1 MSEHGYLRHQFFLA
15 YDDGCRR
22 CEADLRHFR
31 GALDVWLD
39 QLLLRPLQPNWR
51 EQLTEFLSEQEV
63 RGYRVEN
70 RWVLE
75 EEIEYNA
82 RERGLLAE
90 DEPQS
95 ARKAAAVVQ
104 LARHSATRQNEQDNG
119 GAGKEELQEREFRW
133 FAREVSIFEQRRLG
147 LTDEERLEYE
157 RYLLNAQ
164 RSQAIG
170 EPVPPAPS
178 FYLDKK
184 AQFDEQKAISDRNTP
199 TLRPLNLSRLEL
211 EIRELTEKLRHPE
224 DYSDRELQAFATKL
238 LFLLQEQ
245 YYSSGDWNFFTR
257 TIDRLLNPAWDGTGT
272 INDIAIG
279 LGGFAGGAPG
289 LGPRRA
295 PGAQASPARRRE
307 RPSGKPRSPARKK
320 SGKIQRRQV
329 RPAPSRQNSDP
340 SPSTYRARFL
350 RARPNLPTT
359 WVVHH
364 SLPQMYRELL
374 RKVGV
379 NVDELRHLRG
389 IDVENHKDINSK
401 WQEFHVQKGG
411 NPTPKDV
418 IDHAR
423 KIDKEYRDTFIFPDK

>member
-31 GALDVWLD
+31 GGRSTSGSISCSCA
-39 QLLLRPLQPNWR
+39 RCSPTG
-51 EQLTEFLSEQEV
+51 EQLTEFLVEQEV

-70 RWVLE
+70 PWVLE

-82 RERGLLAE
+82 RERGLLAK
-90 DEPQS
+90 DQPQS
-95 ARKAAAVVQ
+95 ASKAAAVVQ
-104 LARHSATRQNEQDNG
+104 LAQHSATRQNEQDNG
-119 GAGKEELQEREFRW
+119 GAGKEDLQEREFRW

-164 RSQAIG
+164 RNQARG

-245 YYSSGDWNFFTR
+245 YYSSGDWNYFTR

-279 LGGFAGGAPG
+279 LGGFAGSALG
-289 LGPRRA
+289 LRPRRS
-295 PGAQASPARRRE
+295 PGPLTFPGD
-307 RPSGKPRSPARKK
+307 RPGRVGKQQPGK
-320 SGKIQRRQV
+320 SGNRQE
-329 RPAPSRQNSDP
+329 PSKKPKSGSPQNK
-340 SPSTYRARFL
+340 
-350 RARPNLPTT
+350 NLDSANPTVT
-359 WVVHH
+359 WV
-364 SLPQMYRELL
+364 
-374 RKVGV
+374 
-379 NVDELRHLRG
+379 D
-389 IDVENHKDINSK
+389 D
-401 WQEFHVQKGG
+401 
-411 NPTPKDV
+411 
-418 IDHAR
+418 
-423 KIDKEYRDTFIFPDK
+423 